1 MLAETL
7 ETYDEHRPYLFGI
20 AYRMLGSVT
29 DAEDVLQE
37 SFLRWH
43 GADREAIESPR
54 AWLSTVVT
62 RLCINHLKSARVQ
75 REQYVGPWL
84 PEPVVTDP
92 SDAVRDNGQL
102 AESLSQAFLVLLESL
117 RPTERAVFLLREVF
131 DYDFAE
137 IAGIVGKSEA
147 NCRQLLARARQHVA
161 DRKPRFESSPL
172 EAEGILNQF
181 LAALDSGDV
190 DSLLAVLS
198 ADVSVVTDGGGFTNA
213 SRRPIVGPD
222 KVSRFLLGA
231 NRKFGLG
238 ARAYRFT
245 SINSQPGFIGSL
257 DGQVVQV
264 GVFEI
269 VNRRIRTI
277 RFINNPAK
285 LTHLRVEK
293 GGN

>member
-1 MLAETL
+1 MLAHTL

-29 DAEDVLQE
+29 DAEDILQE
-37 SFLRWH
+37 AFLRWH
-43 GADREAIESPR
+43 GTDMEPIESPR

-62 RLCINHLKSARVQ
+62 RLCINQLNSARVQ
-75 REQYVGPWL
+75 RENYVGPWL
-84 PEPVVTDP
+84 PEPVVTNP
-92 SDAVRDNGQL
+92 ADAIRDNGQL

-131 DYDFAE
+131 DYDFDE
-137 IAGIVGKSEA
+137 IARIVGKSEA

-161 DRKPRFESSPL
+161 DKKPRFESSPA

-190 DSLLAVLS
+190 DSLLSVLS
-198 ADVSVVTDGGGFTNA
+198 PDVSVVTDGGGFTNA

-231 NRKFGLG
+231 SRKFGLG

-245 SINSQPGFIGSL
+245 SINNQPGYIGYVH
-257 DGQVVQV
+257 GQAVQV

-269 VNRRIRTI
+269 AGGQIRTI

-285 LTHLRVEK
+285 LRHLRDAE
-293 GGN
+293 